1 MARYISLY
9 SGSSGNCSVV
19 EKDGKFILIDVG
31 KSAKITNTA
40 LKDAGLDIKNLQ
52 GVLVSHEHSD
62 HINGL
67 KVFLKNIHVPLYTN
81 PATADYLVKRELVPA
96 HTDVR
101 CMNYSGENLG
111 DFFVTG
117 FDTPHDSAGCMGFRV
132 HTEGGQMAIATD
144 LGHITENV
152 LHNLSNTDLTVIEAN
167 YDNRMLADGPYPY
180 YLKERIDSDYGHL
193 SNIQSGLAISK
204 LVEKGA
210 KQIQLCHLSQTNN
223 TPTTALTSIAATA
236 KNVGIVFDKD
246 VKVRVNSR
254 NSVTRPTFF

>member
-1 MARYISLY
+1 
-9 SGSSGNCSVV
+9 
-19 EKDGKFILIDVG
+19 
-31 KSAKITNTA
+31 
-40 LKDAGLDIKNLQ
+40 
-52 GVLVSHEHSD
+52 
-62 HINGL
+62 
-67 KVFLKNIHVPLYTN
+67 
-81 PATADYLVKRELVPA
+81 
-96 HTDVR
+96 
-101 CMNYSGENLG
+101 
-111 DFFVTG
+111 
-117 FDTPHDSAGCMGFRV
+117 
-132 HTEGGQMAIATD
+132 MAIATD
-144 LGHITENV
+144 LGHITENI

>member
-1 MARYISLY
+1 M
-9 SGSSGNCSVV
+9 
-19 EKDGKFILIDVG
+19 
-31 KSAKITNTA
+31 
-40 LKDAGLDIKNLQ
+40 
-52 GVLVSHEHSD
+52 
-62 HINGL
+62 
-67 KVFLKNIHVPLYTN
+67 PLYTN

-111 DFFVTG
+111 EFFVTG

-132 HTEGGQMAIATD
+132 YTEDGQMAIATD
-144 LGHITENV
+144 LGHITENI

>member
-31 KSAKITNTA
+31 KSAKITNAA

-52 GVLVSHEHSD
+52 GVLVSH
-62 HINGL
+62 
-67 KVFLKNIHVPLYTN
+67 
-81 PATADYLVKRELVPA
+81 A

-132 HTEGGQMAIATD
+132 HTEGSQMAIATD
-144 LGHITENV
+144 LGHITENI